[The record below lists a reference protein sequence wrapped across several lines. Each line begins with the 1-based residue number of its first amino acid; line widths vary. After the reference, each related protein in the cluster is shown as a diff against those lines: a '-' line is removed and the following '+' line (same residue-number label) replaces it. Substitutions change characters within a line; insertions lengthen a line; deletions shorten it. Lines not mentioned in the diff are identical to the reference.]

1 MPEYMIARTDCQ
13 QCTDNAE
20 GMLGWRRSTTLPHQ
34 ELSPAP
40 QRGVLWQTGPR
51 SASPSSTCRGEL
63 QAAYRNLEEPHPNRP
78 PDASLSP
85 EIIQLFVDTETL
97 YENLQSP
104 RPRQAEQ
111 WTSALR
117 TLSTNLNI
125 VMNRGRFGSCV
136 EEAHRTQQSI
146 STIHDRWLHS
156 QAAYARDSD
165 SNPRALLGDDFE
177 ARLTN
182 DISAA
187 LSSTLNSIIAS
198 NLGLLRRSEL

>member
-1 MPEYMIARTDCQ
+1 MGTYNAQSRGRERHGIMPEYMIARTDCQ

-136 EEAHRTQQSI
+136 SVF
-146 STIHDRWLHS
+146 
-156 QAAYARDSD
+156 
-165 SNPRALLGDDFE
+165 RALGLYVAGLE
-177 ARLTN
+177 ARVA
-182 DISAA
+182 SGYAA
-187 LSSTLNSIIAS
+187 RGEDVLWHCT
-198 NLGLLRRSEL
+198 RC